1 MRILLLT
8 HAFNSLA
15 QRLFIELRGRGHDV
29 TVELDINDA
38 VTREAIE
45 LAVPDLVIAPF
56 LKRAIAEDVWRQVPC
71 FIVHPGIRGDRGP
84 SSLDWAILDAEP
96 VWGVTVLQAEAEMDA
111 GPVWA
116 SCEFTMRA
124 AAKSSIYRDEVTE
137 AAVVA
142 VLDAVDRFTKGG
154 FAPERVDPVAT
165 GVRGRTRPAMRQAD
179 RAIDW
184 SSDTTARVLMKIRSG
199 DGNPGVRDQIF
210 DRTVHLYNAKP
221 AAGLNGLPGAILARS
236 GPAIARATIDGAVWV
251 GHLREPAGEH
261 PFKLPATHVLARE
274 VAGLTAV
281 PVDGPTGFGEITYRE
296 AGAVGMLHFDF
307 YNGAMGTEASRRLLA
322 AYRMA
327 TERPTRVIVLFG
339 GNEFWSNG
347 MDLNLIEAARSP
359 ADESW
364 ANINA
369 LDDLA
374 EAIVRTGS
382 HLTVAAVG
390 GNAGAGGVFLA
401 RTADF
406 VWLGDGVVLNPHYKD
421 MGNLFGSEL
430 WTYLLPRRAGAAAA
444 RNVTE
449 ARLPIGG
456 AEALALGLADDCIAA
471 APRAA
476 FTGAVLARAEALAAG
491 PDWSLRIAAKARHRA
506 ADEAEKPL
514 ALYRAEELEQMRRN
528 FYGFD
533 PSYHVARSN
542 FVRKVAKSRT
552 PVTIARHRDR
562 RCFPRRIAS

>member
-8 HAFNSLA
+8 HAFHSLA
-15 QRLFIELRGRGHDV
+15 QRLFVELRGQGHDV

-38 VTREAIE
+38 VTQEAVE
-45 LAVPDLVIAPF
+45 LADPDLVIAPF
-56 LKRAIAEDVWRQVPC
+56 LKRAIAEAVWRRVPC
-71 FIVHPGIRGDRGP
+71 LIVHPGIRGDRGP

-96 VWGVTVLQAEAEMDA
+96 AWGVTVLQAEAEMDA

-116 SCEFTMRA
+116 CCEFPMRD

-137 AAVVA
+137 AAVTA
-142 VLDAVDRFTKGG
+142 VLEAVDRFAKGG
-154 FAPERVDPVAT
+154 FMPERVDPAAA
-165 GVRGRTRPAMRQAD
+165 GVRGRHRPAMRQAD

-184 SSDTTARVLMKIRSG
+184 SSDTTARVLAKIRSG
-199 DGNPGVRDQIF
+199 DGNPGVRDRLF
-210 DRTVHLYNAKP
+210 DRTVHLYNAK
-221 AAGLNGLPGAILARS
+221 AAPGFDGSPGSVVARS
-236 GPAIARATIDGAVWV
+236 GPAIARATIDGAVWI

-274 VAGLTAV
+274 VAGLPAI
-281 PVDGPTGFGEITYRE
+281 PVDAPEGFGEIAYRE
-296 AGAVGMLHFDF
+296 VGAVGILHFEF

-322 AYRMA
+322 AYRLA
-327 TERPTRVIVLFG
+327 IGRPTKVIVLIG
-339 GNEFWSNG
+339 GTEFWSNG

-374 EAIVRTGS
+374 EAIVRTQS
-382 HLTVAAVG
+382 HLTIAAIG
-390 GNAGAGGVFLA
+390 GNAGAGGAFLA
-401 RTADF
+401 RAADL
-406 VWLGDGVVLNPHYKD
+406 VWLRDGVVLNPHYKD

-430 WTYLLPRRAGAAAA
+430 WTYLLPRRAAAAAA
-444 RNVTE
+444 RRVTE
-449 ARLPIGG
+449 ARLPTGA
-456 AEALALGLADDCIAA
+456 AEAVMLGLADDRIAGA
-471 APRAA
+471 RAA
-476 FTGAVLARAEALAAG
+476 FADAVIGRAETLAAE
-491 PDWSLRIAAKARHRA
+491 PDWPLRIAAKARLRA
-506 ADEAEKPL
+506 ADEADKPL

-562 RCFPRRIAS
+562 RCLFPRRIAS

>member
-15 QRLFIELRGRGHDV
+15 QRLFVELRERGHDV

-38 VTREAIE
+38 VTREAVE
-45 LAVPDLVIAPF
+45 LAGPDLVIAPF
-56 LKRAIAEDVWRQVPC
+56 LKRAIAESVWRRVPC

-84 SSLDWAILDAEP
+84 SSLDWAILESETS
-96 VWGVTVLQAEAEMDA
+96 WGVTVLQAEAEMDA

-116 SCEFTMRA
+116 SCEFPMRDV
-124 AAKSSIYRDEVTE
+124 AKSSLYRDEVTE
-137 AAVVA
+137 AAVAA
-142 VLDAVDRFTKGG
+142 VLEAVDRFAKGG
-154 FAPERVDPVAT
+154 FAPERVAPAAA
-165 GVRGRTRPAMRQAD
+165 GVRGRQRPAMSQVD

-184 SSDTTARVLMKIRSG
+184 SSDTTARVLAKIRSG
-199 DGNPGVRDQIF
+199 DGNPGVRDRMF
-210 DRTVHLYNAKP
+210 DRIVHLYNGK
-221 AAGLNGLPGAILARS
+221 AATGLAGPPGSVVAWS
-236 GPAIARATIDGAVWV
+236 GPAIARATINGAVWI

-274 VAGLTAV
+274 VAGLPVV
-281 PVDGPTGFGEITYRE
+281 PVDAPTGFGEIAYRE

-307 YNGAMGTEASRRLLA
+307 YNGAMGTEATRRLLA

-327 TERPTRVIVLFG
+327 TRRPTKVIVLLG
-339 GNEFWSNG
+339 GTEFWSNG

-374 EAIVRTGS
+374 EAIVRTRNQ
-382 HLTVAAVG
+382 LTVAALG

-401 RTADF
+401 RTADL
-406 VWLGDGVVLNPHYKD
+406 VWLRDGVVLNPHYKD

-430 WTYLLPRRAGAAAA
+430 WTYLLPRRAGLAAA

-449 ARLPIGG
+449 ARLPVGA
-456 AEALALGLADDCIAA
+456 AEAVALGLADDSIAGA
-471 APRAA
+471 RAS
-476 FTGAVLARAEALAAG
+476 FTRSVMGRAEALVDE
-491 PDWSLRIAAKARHRA
+491 PDWSARIAGKVRLRD
-506 ADEAEKPL
+506 ADEADKPL
-514 ALYRAEELEQMRRN
+514 ALYRAEELEHMRRN

-552 PVTIARHRDR
+552 PITIARHRDR
-562 RCFPRRIAS
+562 RCLFPRRMAS

>member
-15 QRLFIELRGRGHDV
+15 QRLFIELRERGHDV

-38 VTREAIE
+38 VTHEAIE
-45 LAVPDLVIAPF
+45 LAAPDLVIAPF
-56 LKRAIAEDVWRQVPC
+56 LKRAIAEAVWRQVPC

-84 SSLDWAILDAEP
+84 SSLDWALLDTEL

-116 SCEFTMRA
+116 SCEFPMRD
-124 AAKSSIYRDEVTE
+124 AAKSSIYRDEVTA
-137 AAVVA
+137 AAVAA
-142 VLDAVDRFTKGG
+142 VLEAVDRFTQGSFTPQRIG
-154 FAPERVDPVAT
+154 PAE
-165 GVRGRTRPAMRQAD
+165 GVRGRARPAMLQAD

-184 SSDTTARVLMKIRSG
+184 SSDTTARVLTKIRSG
-199 DGNPGVRDQIF
+199 DGNPGVRDQMF

-221 AAGLNGLPGAILARS
+221 AAGLNGPPGAVLARS
-236 GPAIARATIDGAVWV
+236 GPAIARATIDGAVWI

-274 VAGLTAV
+274 VAGLAAV
-281 PVDGPTGFGEITYRE
+281 PVDAAAGFGEIAYRE
-296 AGAVGMLHFDF
+296 AGAVGLLHFDF

-327 TERPTRVIVLFG
+327 TERPTKVIVLLG
-339 GNEFWSNG
+339 GTEFWSNG

-374 EAIVRTGS
+374 EAIVRTRS
-382 HLTVAAVG
+382 HLTVAALS

-401 RTADF
+401 RTADL
-406 VWLGDGVVLNPHYKD
+406 VWLRDGVVLNPHYKD

-430 WTYLLPRRAGAAAA
+430 WTYLLPRRAGAATA

-456 AEALALGLADDCIAA
+456 AEAVALGLADDSIAVA
-471 APRAA
+471 TRSNFTRA
-476 FTGAVLARAEALAAG
+476 VVARAEALAAEPG
-491 PDWSLRIAAKARHRA
+491 WSLRIVGKARLRD

-562 RCFPRRIAS
+562 RCRFPRRIAS